1 MQVCRIISCAC
12 FLLNISINSHFL
24 FLSWDLYTADDDSWK
39 VIFSLI
45 KVLMHERRFGV
56 MRNEWHFV
64 VEWVKTVLF
73 TKYISADRNLF
84 IIFDP
89 SLHFLVIPDMVVGS
103 WSVIERCLFLHWWLV
118 LIISTVAIV
127 STVRALQVSN
137 TCGLHSLV
145 AYRFVARV
153 SWRGVSM
160 SNRFIGL
167 LYFSNWLGSSREF
180 HWGFTCVKFQL
191 FLDVVSLRMDF

>member
-1 MQVCRIISCAC
+1 
-12 FLLNISINSHFL
+12 
-24 FLSWDLYTADDDSWK
+24 
-39 VIFSLI
+39 
-45 KVLMHERRFGV
+45 